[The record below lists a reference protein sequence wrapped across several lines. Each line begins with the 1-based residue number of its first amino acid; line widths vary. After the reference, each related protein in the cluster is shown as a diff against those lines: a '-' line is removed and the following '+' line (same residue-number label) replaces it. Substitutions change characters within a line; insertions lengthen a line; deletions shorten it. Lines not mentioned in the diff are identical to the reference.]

1 MTHLLTLSPT
11 FDQRSALPALRGVV
25 GIFLFET
32 PSLFRR
38 IRGRL
43 STQVSTCRS
52 SFDETIETH
61 RETLNSPF
69 TPPPLTSIDPLLLL
83 RIIAMK
89 SDHPQAACSSSRLL
103 SGEKLTRG
111 PLRCESISYRLQHL
125 FETEGVIRSFFPVL
139 SPFFSRII
147 PIISSICSSLRE
159 AS

>member
-11 FDQRSALPALRGVV
+11 FDQLSLLCEVSLGFSFLKHPLCSAGYEAAC
-25 GIFLFET
+25 
-32 PSLFRR
+32 RR
-38 IRGRL
+38 
-43 STQVSTCRS
+43 RS

-61 RETLNSPF
+61 RETPNSPF

>member
-11 FDQRSALPALRGVV
+11 FDQLSLLCEVSLGFSFLKHPLCSAGYEAACRRKCRRVDLRSTR
-25 GIFLFET
+25 
-32 PSLFRR
+32 PSRR
-38 IRGRL
+38 IGRPSTLPLPLLHYPL
-43 STQVSTCRS
+43 S
-52 SFDETIETH
+52 I
-61 RETLNSPF
+61 
-69 TPPPLTSIDPLLLL
+69 PLLLL